1 VHDGAFFKSD
11 IMLFFKHR
19 AFGGLGPMMQILNFD
34 LRDTRF
40 TQINYGL
47 VFVTRPGFRRRNDIF
62 FVQFLFHPGAT
73 LGSYD
78 NEDSYGMHLF
88 FAPITFTIA
97 YRMIL
102 PVWRPE

>member
-1 VHDGAFFKSD
+1 
-11 IMLFFKHR
+11 M
-19 AFGGLGPMMQILNFD
+19 
-34 LRDTRF
+34 
-40 TQINYGL
+40 
-47 VFVTRPGFRRRNDIF
+47 FVTRPGFMRRNDIF
-62 FVQFLFHPGAT
+62 FFQFLFHPGDT

-88 FAPITFTIA
+88 YLPITFTIA